1 MKLQKVWMDE
11 LYNELVSF
19 QYYMLMDEKRLT
31 IIDQ

>member
-11 LYNELVSF
+11 LYNELVSL